1 MNPFDQLRMDD
12 TLAASPDPRFAA
24 RLRAEVEAALA
35 PEITLPARKA
45 DATMS
50 DRTTESTE
58 SITAAESAESITA
71 AESSATA
78 TSPGRQL
85 IVPYLAVDDAAGA
98 LEWYRDALGA
108 VELMR
113 YTADDGRIGHAE
125 IEVHGAHLYLSDA
138 YPEIG
143 VVAPSTAEGSSVA
156 LHLDVQ
162 NVDHVHDR
170 AVGAGAISQR
180 GPADQT
186 HGSRTA
192 TLVDPYGHR
201 WMLSTQIA
209 SPSVEEIDA
218 AEPGF
223 EVTGAGGEGSP
234 VAPIQLGYF
243 TIRTDDIGRA
253 AAFYSAIFGW
263 NVDPVNGHVSNCD
276 LPFGFEDQYYDGVN
290 LWMKVRDPDPVIAR
304 VLELGGEIVAD
315 TDNPSGRAIECR
327 DDQGRRFDL
336 HQPAPGYG

>member
-12 TLAASPDPRFAA
+12 TLAARPDPRFAA

-35 PEITLPARKA
+35 PEITLPARKV
-45 DATMS
+45 DTTMS
-50 DRTTESTE
+50 DQTTESSTA
-58 SITAAESAESITA
+58 STAAASTA
-71 AESSATA
+71 AASTAAA
-78 TSPGRQL
+78 TSPGRQAV
-85 IVPYLAVDDAAGA
+85 VPYLAVDDAAGA
-98 LEWYRDALGA
+98 LGWYRDALGA

-113 YTADDGRIGHAE
+113 YTDDDGRIGHAE

-143 VVAPSTAEGSSVA
+143 VVAPSAGAGSSVA

-162 NVDHVHDR
+162 DVDHVHDR
-170 AVGAGAISQR
+170 AVAAGATSQR
-180 GPADQT
+180 GPTDQT

-192 TLVDPYGHR
+192 TIVDPYGHR

-223 EVTGAGGEGSP
+223 QVTGAGGEGSP
-234 VAPIQLGYF
+234 VSPIQLGYF

-253 AAFYSAIFGW
+253 AAFYSALFGW

-276 LPFGFEDQYYDGVN
+276 LPFGFENQYYDGVN
-290 LWMKVRDPDPVIAR
+290 LWMKVRDPEPVIAR
-304 VLELGGEIVAD
+304 VRELGGEIVAD
-315 TDNPSGRAIECR
+315 TESPSGRAIECR

-336 HQPAPGYG
+336 HHPAPGYG